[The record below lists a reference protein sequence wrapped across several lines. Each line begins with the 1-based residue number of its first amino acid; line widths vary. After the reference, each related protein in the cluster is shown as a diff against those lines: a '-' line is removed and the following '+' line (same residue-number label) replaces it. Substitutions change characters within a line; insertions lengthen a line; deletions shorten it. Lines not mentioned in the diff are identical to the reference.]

1 VCTIL
6 SILIFDLL
14 YLRLRRIFFCIV
26 HFASS
31 QVFKN
36 SPAQEGGLK
45 KFDFVTEI
53 GGQRVE
59 TADDAHVV
67 IDRAVIGEEL
77 SIKVMRDDTEIT
89 VQVKPEDLSPRLK
102 QLREERSKRKK
113 IKAKD

>member
-1 VCTIL
+1 MH
-6 SILIFDLL
+6 FLL
-14 YLRLRRIFFCIV
+14 R
-26 HFASS
+26 

-67 IDRAVIGEEL
+67 IDRAIIGEVCVCVFSML
-77 SIKVMRDDTEIT
+77 CT
-89 VQVKPEDLSPRLK
+89 
-102 QLREERSKRKK
+102 K
-113 IKAKD
+113 IH